1 MCKEIWV
8 AASENLE
15 ALHNRVPTDAEV
27 EIEYQAL
34 CESRVR
40 KDSENDQEHST

>member
-15 ALHNRVPTDAEV
+15 ALHGRVPTDT
-27 EIEYQAL
+27 EIEAEYQDL
-34 CESRVR
+34 CAAYADR
-40 KDSENDQEHST
+40 KDSEND